1 MMLEGTDWSYVQ
13 EEGLLK
19 EELDDI
25 ASKVR
30 VKEFIKM
37 NRLLEKRVEA
47 ELADLVTL
55 ELNRPASN
63 MWHKIIDA
71 YKSTLANA
79 EKVLEKQAQS
89 KYNSRFLTEC

>member
-1 MMLEGTDWSYVQ
+1 MMFEGTDWSYVQ

-25 ASKVR
+25 VSEVR

-47 ELADLVTL
+47 ELADLITL

-63 MWHKIIDA
+63 MWHKVIDG

-79 EKVLEKQAQS
+79 EKTLEKQAQS
-89 KYNSRFLTEC
+89 KYKTVGS